1 MLKLKVSIKMQFYK
15 KSQIVL
21 KYIFVAILM
30 VLIFYSFAEGGK
42 SRGEKIDQFKLGIAK
57 DIALLVN
64 TLYSTNGDVKY
75 IYQNNIKG
83 YGVQISDGTVAVFK
97 GDIRDPTIAKY
108 KFVEMEGSSINVQV
122 NNIDYL
128 QIEKIGT
135 AIKLSSVS

>member
-75 IYQNNIKG
+75 IYQNNFI
-83 YGVQISDGTVAVFK
+83 
-97 GDIRDPTIAKY
+97 
-108 KFVEMEGSSINVQV
+108 
-122 NNIDYL
+122 YL
-128 QIEKIGT
+128 
-135 AIKLSSVS
+135 KLSSCFCFKNINPSRISSALCGYVQIDDKST